1 MLQVSKNFNL
11 DEFVDPRFIQARG
24 NKAIQLIDHRMIT
37 MAQFCRDWFDVPT
50 FINGFCFGHQYTESG
65 MRVSGT
71 GTGATYSQHK
81 YGRADDL
88 KFIGIAPEEVRE
100 VIRKNWKEFRECG
113 ITTIESNTPT
123 WVHVDCRW
131 TGLDTLLEVPYQ

>member
-65 MRVSGT
+65 LRVSGT

-81 YGRADDL
+81 YGRADDQSSSASHP
-88 KFIGIAPEEVRE
+88 K
-100 VIRKNWKEFRECG
+100 K
-113 ITTIESNTPT
+113 
-123 WVHVDCRW
+123 
-131 TGLDTLLEVPYQ
+131 LEK